1 MSGVRID
8 AWLWAVR
15 LYKTRSAATAAV
27 RAGHVR
33 IDGEPVK
40 AATPVVVG
48 NRVRVRQDG
57 RERILEVT
65 GLIAKRVGAPV
76 ARQQYVDHSP
86 PPVPR
91 ELLAVRTASAARAGP
106 PSVTAGSWTRC
117 AAATD
122 AERLSPPRAVIR
134 RRDGGL
140 MRRVR
145 SAPSGTACR
154 CPP

>member
-1 MSGVRID
+1 MSTVRID

-15 LYKTRSAATAAV
+15 VYKTRSAATAAV

-33 IDGEPVK
+33 LDGEPVK

-76 ARQQYVDHSP
+76 AVKNYIDHSP

-91 ELLAVRTASAARAGP
+91 ELLAVPYRERGAGRPTKRDRRQLDALRGRGPERAEG
-106 PSVTAGSWTRC
+106 
-117 AAATD
+117 
-122 AERLSPPRAVIR
+122 
-134 RRDGGL
+134 
-140 MRRVR
+140 
-145 SAPSGTACR
+145 
-154 CPP
+154 